1 MYIITQNNQKNYVEI
16 KSESDGVYAKIYL
29 NDGGS
34 LQELT
39 LNGIPIIA
47 DLVPLSYDTTYASA
61 VLFPFANRIEDGQ
74 YFFDNQKFQLDTNNK
89 VENNALHGL
98 VYNKPF
104 LVTHQS
110 AHKDGANITMEYNYV
125 QLEHGFPFPFKIQ
138 LKYTF
143 GKNSLD
149 LNVSVVNTADTTF
162 PFTIGWHPYFLSEN
176 LNNSI
181 LKFECEQKLNIGD
194 RNIGIDLEP
203 ISSFN
208 SIDLRNKTLDDCW
221 QLKGNDVMFETPN
234 YKLNLSSSEADD
246 FLQVYTPPKEHTIA
260 IEPTTGV
267 SNSFN
272 NKLGLKF
279 LKPKEAFDIT
289 WTLKIQTN

>member
-1 MYIITQNNQKNYVEI
+1 MYIITQNSQKNNVEI
-16 KSESDGVYAKIYL
+16 KSISHGVYAKICL

-39 LNGIPIIA
+39 LN
-47 DLVPLSYDTTYASA
+47 DLPLIVDLAPLTYETTYASA
-61 VLFPFANRIEDGQ
+61 LLFPFANRVKDGQ
-74 YFFDNQKFQLDTNNK
+74 YRFNDEQFQLNPNNEE
-89 VENNALHGL
+89 ENNALHGL

-110 AHKDGANITMEYNYV
+110 VHKDSVELIMEYEYK
-125 QLEHGFPFPFKIQ
+125 QLEDGFPFPFKIR

-143 GKNSLD
+143 TRNSLD
-149 LNVSVVNTADTTF
+149 LNVSVVNTSGATF

-176 LNNSI
+176 LDNSV
-181 LKFECEQKLNIGD
+181 LKFESEQKLNIGD
-194 RNIGIDLEP
+194 RNIGIDFEP
-203 ISSFN
+203 ITPIN
-208 SIDLRNKTLDDCW
+208 SIVLRNKTLDDCW

-234 YKLNLSSSEADD
+234 YKLNLSSSEADS
-246 FLQVYTPPKEHTIA
+246 FLQAYTPPKEHIIA

-279 LKPKEAFDIT
+279 LEPKEAFDIT
-289 WTLKIQTN
+289 WTLKIHTN